1 MSREISVATPHF
13 FTSPQRQCIF
23 KASILNSPPGPLS
36 KIREGERA
44 VSVCVIRSI
53 SRAGWVQA
61 GGCEASWFFSSSV
74 ICYLS
79 FWPNRWWFFMHGIC
93 VDSCYLTACQLSG
106 LVFWGVASHIEN
118 NSQQFRF
125 LPWRAWRF
133 FFIFFMAWFNVV
145 KYFFN
150 NFYWIISLFRSSD
163 VVMW

>member
-1 MSREISVATPHF
+1 MATPHF

-44 VSVCVIRSI
+44 ISVFVIRSI

-106 LVFWGVASHIEN
+106 LVFWGVARRLIVRKEFILWK
-118 NSQQFRF
+118 QFF
-125 LPWRAWRF
+125 LLATPQNPWW
-133 FFIFFMAWFNVV
+133 ITLMA
-145 KYFFN
+145 
-150 NFYWIISLFRSSD
+150 IININLRRL
-163 VVMW
+163 